1 MSTEMLQLAQLL
13 TNHRLEVNKLESRI
27 SDLEKELN
35 NRPQWISVED
45 RLPSLH
51 ERVLCL
57 LNGEH
62 IVLELG
68 QESPAWEETF
78 TAFLYWYEP
87 YEEYMQ
93 IEWHEVTHWMPL
105 PEPPTQEQGE

>member
-45 RLPSLH
+45 KLPSDT
-51 ERVLCL
+51 ERLK
-57 LNGEH
+57 ES
-62 IVLELG
+62 IVLVVSSTG
-68 QESPAWEETF
+68 VGIGIS
-78 TAFLYWYEP
+78 
-87 YEEYMQ
+87 
-93 IEWHEVTHWMPL
+93 
-105 PEPPTQEQGE
+105 

>member
-45 RLPSLH
+45 G
-51 ERVLCL
+51 V
-57 LNGEH
+57 
-62 IVLELG
+62 
-68 QESPAWEETF
+68 A
-78 TAFLYWYEP
+78 
-87 YEEYMQ
+87 
-93 IEWHEVTHWMPL
+93 
-105 PEPPTQEQGE
+105 